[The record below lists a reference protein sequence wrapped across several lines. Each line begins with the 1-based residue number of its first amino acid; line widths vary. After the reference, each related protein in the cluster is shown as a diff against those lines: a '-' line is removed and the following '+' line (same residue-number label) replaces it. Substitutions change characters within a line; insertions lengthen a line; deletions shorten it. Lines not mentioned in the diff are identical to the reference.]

1 MNNLYGIDWVLTTLN
16 LYSYY
21 LIGNKRIIGFIL
33 GTFACILGII
43 LFSIL
48 TFNIPMLIMYLIFGI
63 LNIINYFKW
72 LKELK

>member
-1 MNNLYGIDWVLTTLN
+1 MNNLFGLDWILTTLN

-33 GTFACILGII
+33 GTLACILGTI

-48 TFNIPMLIMYLIFGI
+48 TFNIPMLIMYIIFGI

>member
-1 MNNLYGIDWVLTTLN
+1 MNNLFGLDWILTTLN

-33 GTFACILGII
+33 GTLACILGTI
-43 LFSIL
+43 LFSML
-48 TFNIPMLIMYLIFGI
+48 TFNIPMLIMYIIFGI

-72 LKELK
+72 LKKLK